1 MNILFDE
8 NIPYG
13 LEAFSSLGNVTSL
26 AGRGISPAD
35 LENTDILFVRSV
47 TKVNESLLKNTNVK
61 FVATA
66 TSGSDHIDKDFL
78 QKNNIGFSDAIGSNA
93 NSVAEYF
100 TASLL
105 EIAERHDF
113 TLEGK
118 SVGIIGVGH
127 VGSLVDNKARA
138 LGMTTLLNDP
148 PRQRAEKDFN
158 GCSLD
163 EALAADIVTFHVP
176 LTKDGLDPTF
186 HLLNEETLQKIN
198 NNAVLVQASRGGVHD
213 TSALKKAIK
222 EKNLLCA
229 IDVWENEPDI
239 DVELLELAEIT
250 SPHIAGYSWTSK
262 VEATRIIYDSAC
274 EFFNIKQTWIPPK
287 LPVDFSAP
295 EVDFLSNVT
304 PSTPQPKNSEGIKG
318 ISPPF
323 LQGDT
328 GGFKK
333 LSGMKFAVNCVYNI
347 IEDDKKMRKIVD
359 ESSGNRGKYFDGM
372 RKKYPTRVEFHQAK
386 VSNPPEAIRQQLSSL
401 GFKIY

>member
-13 LEAFSSLGNVTSL
+13 LEAFSSLGNATSL

-35 LENTDILFVRSV
+35 LENIDILFVRSV

-105 EIAERHDF
+105 EIAERHNF

-148 PRQRAEKDFN
+148 PRERAERDFK
-158 GCSLD
+158 GCSLE

-176 LTKDGLDPTF
+176 LTKDGHDPTF
-186 HLLNEETLQKIN
+186 HLLNEETLQKIK

-222 EKNLLCA
+222 EKKLLCA

-262 VEATRIIYDSAC
+262 VEATRIIYEAAC

-295 EVDFLSNVT
+295 E
-304 PSTPQPKNSEGIKG
+304 

-323 LQGDT
+323 IKVVRGSSDYQQEMLIENGI
-328 GGFKK
+328 KY
-333 LSGMKFAVNCVYNI
+333 AVNQVYDI
-347 IEDDKKMRKIVD
+347 IEDDKRMRKIVD
-359 ESSGNRGKYFDGM
+359 ESSGNCGKYFDCM
-372 RKKYPTRVEFHQAK
+372 RKKYPIRVEFHQAN
-386 VSNPPEAIRQQLSSL
+386 VHGIPETIKQQLSGL
-401 GFKIY
+401 GFKTN